1 MWLFAFLNIQAF
13 AKKEKTS
20 LSGKEEGGPDLSSV
34 HGVEKWTAPLQLE
47 VARILAEICVL
58 EREKAYSLEARY
70 SIGNIFVRLHRQ
82 LYEN

>member
-58 EREKAYSLEARY
+58 DRERERERGGLLPRSK
-70 SIGNIFVRLHRQ
+70 IFDW
-82 LYEN
+82 